1 MKRIFCA
8 VTALVC
14 ALAAG
19 GDQDR
24 QVTDRE
30 VHFNGSDLDD
40 VSVSMSCRLGAWVEE
55 WDSKGIFTPDDYALI
70 KTKDEGIEV
79 LVPKARKGL
88 WDALRQQK
96 SGEEVTLLGKVH
108 WAKGIQA
115 YVIIHD
121 WKKGFSQP
129 YDPKKPVAETIV
141 LNFGG
146 KNYDMERDKT
156 ITLVTP
162 KGEKVEASWADK

>member
-1 MKRIFCA
+1 MRKMMAGLAFL
-8 VTALVC
+8 VLALT
-14 ALAAG
+14 AG
-19 GDQDR
+19 GDSNQQVSDR
-24 QVTDRE
+24 D
-30 VHFNGSDLDD
+30 VHFKGEELDEAN
-40 VSVSMSCRLGAWVEE
+40 VSMSCRLGAWVDE
-55 WDSKGIFTPDDYALI
+55 WEDKGIFKADDYALL
-70 KTKDEGIEV
+70 KTKDEGVEV

-96 SGEEVTLLGKVH
+96 AGEEVTLLGKVH

-115 YVIIHD
+115 YVVIHD

-146 KNYDMERDKT
+146 KPYEMERGKT
-156 ITLVTP
+156 VTLVTP
-162 KGEKVEASWADK
+162 KGEKVEATWDEK